1 MLSCFPPLRI
11 QVLTSAQWGVFSHP
25 LTPAERF
32 KSKENVSKQRSV
44 ENIFFLKK
52 GLRGKRRGGDV
63 PVTRRV
69 IEWRLARETEVPSR
83 DGESEKIELRQ
94 LETGW
99 GGGVCEW
106 KGRKKN

>member
-11 QVLTSAQWGVFSHP
+11 QVLTGAQRGVFSHP

-32 KSKENVSKQRSV
+32 ESKENVSKQRSV
-44 ENIFFLKK
+44 ANVFKKK

-94 LETGW
+94 LETGQ

-106 KGRKKN
+106 KARKKK